1 MVCFSSHDSP
11 SHNVMTTNCS
21 CYASLTSAATRN
33 VREGYRCVSFL
44 LSQLEQPLWE
54 AWFMDF
60 NGVNTVVF
68 FLFFLSQASGVLLMV
83 CQCKLMGLSAF
94 TTKPVLVLV

>member
-11 SHNVMTTNCS
+11 SHNVMTANCS
-21 CYASLTSAATRN
+21 CYASLTSAAPRN
-33 VREGYRCVSFL
+33 VREGYWCVAFL
-44 LSQLEQPLWE
+44 LSQLKQPLWE

-68 FLFFLSQASGVLLMV
+68 LVLFLSQASV
-83 CQCKLMGLSAF
+83 CSVDGLPMKAYGSVSLYDYVS
-94 TTKPVLVLV
+94 VLV